1 MFARDMNFQGL
12 DLNYTYK
19 QRGQS
24 VKQGS
29 SYGGVKITIT
39 QGLKQKKQGLFGVI
53 LELEWTTG
61 LFT

>member
-29 SYGGVKITIT
+29 RDGGHKNQKR
-39 QGLKQKKQGLFGVI
+39 QGLKQKKLDLKLITF
-53 LELEWTTG
+53 ELLRTAG
-61 LFT
+61 

>member
-1 MFARDMNFQGL
+1 MNFQGL

-29 SYGGVKITIT
+29 RDGGHKNQKR
-39 QGLKQKKQGLFGVI
+39 QGLKQKKLDLKLITF
-53 LELEWTTG
+53 ELLRTAD
-61 LFT
+61 